1 MDPLRDFAD
10 LLGPFTPRPERL
22 NVPELFDSAA
32 LLRTLVDSAPTAII
46 VHGKT
51 GSGRTVLALKLRALL
66 YEHRLHRHV
75 AVNDEHEHAATS
87 TRLIRRAVDAA
98 VLHAADLLTIFVTMP
113 TKLRVDGVL
122 SVATRDAMSESAL
135 RAAYDTGTERLTRVY
150 NGSLVR
156 LHNHRVHDI
165 AGEPCAGA
173 GADCDVESAAP
184 RVRLLLLDRRGAAPA
199 SLDEPDAASYADVL
213 LGKSRLMELDPADG
227 LLMECALL
235 LLLRG
240 PHGDKRRHD

>member
-10 LLGPFTPRPERL
+10 LLGPRTPSPDRL
-22 NVPELFDSAA
+22 HVPELFDSAS
-32 LLRTLVDSAPTAII
+32 LLRALVDSAPTAII

-75 AVNDEHEHAATS
+75 AVCDEHEHAATS

-98 VLHAADLLTIFVTMP
+98 VMRAADLLTIFVTMP

-150 NGSLVR
+150 RGSLVR
-156 LHNHRVHDI
+156 LHNHRVHGI
-165 AGEPCAGA
+165 FGGEPCT
-173 GADCDVESAAP
+173 GADCDVEAAAP
-184 RVRLLLLDRRGAAPA
+184 RVRLLLLDRRGSPPA
-199 SLDEPDAASYADVL
+199 SLDGPDAASYADVL
-213 LGKSRLMELDPADG
+213 LGKSRHMELDPADG
-227 LLMECALL
+227 LLMECALI
-235 LLLRG
+235 LLRG
-240 PHGDKRRHD
+240 STS